1 MKNDIFYQ
9 EFISAFEPKFQEVVS
24 RIFIDSSDTSFDSS
38 LIQTFQEPLV
48 GYLTGGKRI
57 RPFLIAVGANS
68 LDEKV
73 IDAGI
78 AFELIH
84 TFALIHDDIMD
95 GASMRR
101 DVPTVHTFFDQKGYN
116 GQAGAILLGD
126 FVLVAAN
133 EYVSHKTPELM
144 ALFTKM
150 QRFLCIGQFYEMIH
164 WGKDATPEI
173 SEKISRFKSA
183 QYSFMYPLQ
192 IGLEIAGKNQNLLD
206 VYADASGLA
215 FQVRDDWLDISED
228 ENSGKDH
235 NLDSMNSVPNIVQQ
249 IHKRSNNLIST
260 KTEVEAQ
267 LQAYKQKALDS
278 LNTQELTD
286 SQRASLTALLEFSTT
301 I

>member
-1 MKNDIFYQ
+1 MKNDLFYKQ
-9 EFISAFEPKFQEVVS
+9 FITDFEPRFQKAVEN
-24 RIFIDSSDTSFDSS
+24 IFNNSTDTSFDPS
-38 LIQTFQEPLV
+38 LISTFKEPLN
-48 GYLTGGKRI
+48 GYLAGGKRI

-73 IDAGI
+73 LDAGI

-95 GASMRR
+95 GASKRR

-133 EYVSHKTPELM
+133 EYIATTTPSLIP
-144 ALFTKM
+144 LFTKM

-164 WGKDATPEI
+164 WGTTVEKEI
-173 SEKISRFKSA
+173 SEKIARFKSA

-192 IGLEIAGKNQNLLD
+192 IGLAIAEKDTTQLD
-206 VYADASGLA
+206 TYADATGLA

-228 ENSGKDH
+228 ASSGKDAQ
-235 NLDSMNSVPNIVQQ
+235 LDSKNSVPNIVQHLYNDSLDLSQ
-249 IHKRSNNLIST
+249 T
-260 KTEVEAQ
+260 KTEVEKL
-267 LQAYKQKALDS
+267 LQNYKQKASQS
-278 LNTQELTD
+278 LQSVTLTETQ
-286 SQRASLTALLEFSTT
+286 RNSLIALLEFSTT
-301 I
+301 L

>member
-1 MKNDIFYQ
+1 MKNDIFYKQ
-9 EFISAFEPKFQEVVS
+9 FITAFESKFQTVVS
-24 RIFIDSSDTSFDSS
+24 QIFKNSSDTSFDSS
-38 LIQTFQEPLV
+38 LIETFQEPLD

-95 GASMRR
+95 GATMRR
-101 DVPTVHTFFDQKGYN
+101 DVPTVHTFFDQKGYS

-133 EYVSHKTPELM
+133 EYVNNTVPELM
-144 ALFTKM
+144 PLFSKM

-183 QYSFMYPLQ
+183 QYSFMYPIQ
-192 IGLEIAGKNQNLLD
+192 IGLEIAGRNPNLLND
-206 VYADASGLA
+206 YADASGLA

-249 IHKRSNNLIST
+249 IFKSSNDLAIT
-260 KTEVEAQ
+260 KTKVEAQ
-267 LQAYKQKALDS
+267 LQSYKQKALDS
-278 LNTQELTD
+278 LNTQELTE
-286 SQRASLTALLEFSTT
+286 SQRSSLTALLEFSTT

>member
-9 EFISAFEPKFQEVVS
+9 QFIAKFEPKFQKTVSEV
-24 RIFIDSSDTSFDSS
+24 FQNSSDTSFDAS
-38 LIQTFQEPLV
+38 LIQTFQEPLN

-133 EYVSHKTPELM
+133 EYVSTTAPELM
-144 ALFTKM
+144 PIFTKM

-164 WGKDATPEI
+164 WGKEATPEI

-192 IGLEIAGKNQNLLD
+192 IGLEIGGKNQNLLD
-206 VYADASGLA
+206 DYADASGLA

-249 IHKRSNNLIST
+249 IFKKTNNIANT
-260 KTEVEAQ
+260 KTEVES
-267 LQAYKQKALDS
+267 LLNSYKEKALHS
-278 LNTQELTD
+278 LNTQDLTE
-286 SQRASLTALLEFSTT
+286 SQQASLTALLEFSTT